1 MLSGKFISHHRFF
14 SFSLRTLVSC
24 EMTFLYSKY
33 IFFNGVLFFVTEIFH
48 LSRAYRIGQRRDVR
62 VYRLISSGTIEEM
75 MYLRQVYKQVSLLR
89 KPNATVIIDL
99 ARSNLFRQREG
110 KICNH
115 SQARE
120 IVTVTSAG
128 KDAISANARVL
139 ETSVNHRKKKT
150 RIFIFKIF

>member
-1 MLSGKFISHHRFF
+1 
-14 SFSLRTLVSC
+14 
-24 EMTFLYSKY
+24 
-33 IFFNGVLFFVTEIFH
+33 
-48 LSRAYRIGQRRDVR
+48 
-62 VYRLISSGTIEEM
+62 M

-89 KPNATVIIDL
+89 KPNATVISDL

-139 ETSVNHRKKKT
+139 ETSVNHRKKKLESLSSKYFSLLLKLL
-150 RIFIFKIF
+150 RRNPIEDGAISSFSGQKSVPE